1 MHFQHVVYSTLIFVF
16 SVQETIDSG
25 ISSSSSTNTMGN
37 ISSSPDASQSVF
49 YSTAEGVRFRGPGGP
64 GGERRGST
72 DSDGFVHVPILHHH
86 GDDDG
91 ESGVSLMST
100 SPESEEINKLLSQD
114 SYKRTGKYKHLHIDI
129 PHGHNSKIAAS
140 TSINSLDESDAG
152 LGFSPTN
159 SVDLLNGDN
168 VSVSG
173 HSMMANFSPV
183 SLQERNMKLGPDDSL
198 SELDKSS
205 CRRVPPLT
213 RNRQHSTPLSDSSR
227 SMSSSSSVPEDLKTL
242 DDKAAEANKRFI
254 SSHSSYSLGF
264 GDSFDQSSI
273 NDSSRSQSVELSD
286 NLSGIATPDSDFF
299 NPGDIGLQTQ
309 EGMSSLECD
318 LKEVQQEIS
327 EISEKI
333 YKMCSRENIN
343 IPSAVSVGSE
353 FYKSSGPKSPEVQKA
368 FNVLCRHKH
377 NSSTEGSFRD
387 EEAQHTCDKGGS
399 ESGAGGKNASQSG
412 EFMWDYRSDL
422 NAEHAS
428 YGDKKKFHNNWVT
441 LDANSQPDSPS
452 GSSSSRGDIQIPV
465 PSQSPSINSFADLT
479 PDSSRRGSVS
489 VNDLYIDDGFSGL
502 ASRTDSK
509 ISCESLSVQSGSF
522 PSSLAS
528 SAHTSPRHLSPHD
541 AFQSSAVAAD
551 TNPRNIDLDS
561 SNNNA
566 AEENEPEKEDFMDG
580 NTGENVKT
588 RTVSPQKTV
597 TASLDTNKNPTVIA
611 DHNNPQIT
619 DILNVGPKIE
629 LTNYVEQEWKG
640 TTQTAITVNQV
651 KQHSL

>member
-1 MHFQHVVYSTLIFVF
+1 
-16 SVQETIDSG
+16 
-25 ISSSSSTNTMGN
+25 MGN
-37 ISSSPDASQSVF
+37 ISSSPDTSQSVF
-49 YSTAEGVRFRGPGGP
+49 YSTAEGIRFRGPGGP

-72 DSDGFVHVPILHHH
+72 DSDGFVHVPTLHHH

-100 SPESEEINKLLSQD
+100 SPESEEIHKLLSHD
-114 SYKRTGKYKHLHIDI
+114 SHKRTGKYKHLHIDI
-129 PHGHNSKIAAS
+129 PHGHNSKMVES

-159 SVDLLNGDN
+159 SFDLLNGDN

-183 SLQERNMKLGPDDSL
+183 SLHERNMKLGPDDSL

-227 SMSSSSSVPEDLKTL
+227 SMSSSSSVPEELKIL
-242 DDKAAEANKRFI
+242 DGKGAEANKRFI
-254 SSHSSYSLGF
+254 SSHSSYSLGI

-299 NPGDIGLQTQ
+299 NPGDLGLQTQ
-309 EGMSSLECD
+309 VGMDSLECD

-368 FNVLCRHKH
+368 FSVLCRHRH

-387 EEAQHTCDKGGS
+387 EGTSQSCDKGF
-399 ESGAGGKNASQSG
+399 ESGAGGRNASQSG

-422 NAEHAS
+422 NAKHAS
-428 YGDKKKFHNNWVT
+428 FGDRKKFHNNWVT

-452 GSSSSRGDIQIPV
+452 GSSSSRGDIQTYL

-479 PDSSRRGSVS
+479 PDSSRRGSAS
-489 VNDLYIDDGFSGL
+489 VNDFYIDDGFSGL

-522 PSSLAS
+522 PSSIAS

-541 AFQSSAVAAD
+541 AFLNSAVAAD
-551 TNPRNIDLDS
+551 NNTRNKDLDS

-566 AEENEPEKEDFMDG
+566 AENEPQKEDFMDANPG
-580 NTGENVKT
+580 QNVKT
-588 RTVSPQKTV
+588 KTISPEKSV
-597 TASLDTNKNPTVIA
+597 TASLDTNKNPTMIA
-611 DHNNPQIT
+611 DNNTPQTT

-640 TTQTAITVNQV
+640 KTQTAITVNQV